1 MASDRIERH
10 QVWIYL
16 AAILAGLG
24 TGHGLAAA
32 AAVFEALLW
41 PAIALL
47 LFATF
52 VQVPLLHLREAFA
65 DRRFALANL
74 LGNFLLLPL
83 LVWGLLGLLPPEPAL
98 RLGVALVLLV
108 PCTDWFITFTRLG
121 GGDAARA
128 IAISPLNLV
137 LQLLL
142 LPLYLWWLLPEAG
155 LAAAFEPLRLL
166 PAAAALL
173 GLPLLAALLA
183 ERWIEA
189 RPERASLRVLL
200 AAWPVPLLALVVFLI
215 AAAQADAVHG
225 AGTALL
231 AVLPAFL
238 GFLLAAP
245 LLAWGLARLFGL
257 GPAAGRTLAYGLGTR
272 NSFVVL
278 PFALAL
284 PAGWEAAALVIV
296 LQSLVELLGMLLYL
310 WGLPRWG
317 FPATQATPPGRGR
330 PRP

>member
-10 QVWIYL
+10 QVWIHL

-24 TGHGLAAA
+24 TGHGLPAA

-155 LAAAFEPLRLL
+155 LAA
-166 PAAAALL
+166 
-173 GLPLLAALLA
+173 
-183 ERWIEA
+183 
-189 RPERASLRVLL
+189 
-200 AAWPVPLLALVVFLI
+200 WPVPLLALVVFLI
-215 AAAQADAVHG
+215 AAAQADAVRG
-225 AGTALL
+225 AGMALL

-257 GPAAGRTLAYGLGTR
+257 EPAAGRTLAYGFGTR

-284 PAGWEAAALVIV
+284 PAGWEASALVIV

-310 WGLPRWG
+310 RGLPR
-317 FPATQATPPGRGR
+317 
-330 PRP
+330 